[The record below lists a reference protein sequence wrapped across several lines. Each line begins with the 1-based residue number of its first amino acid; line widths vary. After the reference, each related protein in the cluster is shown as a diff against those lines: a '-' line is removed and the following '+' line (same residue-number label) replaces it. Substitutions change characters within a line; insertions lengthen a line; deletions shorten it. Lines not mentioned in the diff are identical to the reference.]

1 MVQSMS
7 DLEQSET
14 TIAGLPLVM
23 GPAAPRPSLARTTP
37 AAAFVSQLIAARDRL
52 QPQRERNLETNTGA
66 VGAYGRGARIAERR
80 MPLGYRKTML
90 V

>member
-1 MVQSMS
+1 MVQSMP
-7 DLEQSET
+7 DLEQSDT
-14 TIAGLPLVM
+14 VIAGLPLVL
-23 GPAAPRPSLARTTP
+23 GPAAPRPSLARSVP
-37 AAAFVSQLIAARDRL
+37 LAAFVSQLIANRDRL
-52 QPQRERNLETNTGA
+52 HPERSAGIDTSRGA